1 MNNKHSKQSGMTLL
15 EVMVALSIFSI
26 AAIAVMNSLTVQISN
41 LPYVEESLLAGWAAN
56 NRMVE
61 EQFQKTHTVGKKKG
75 QFEKD
80 MMGHQFYWQ
89 TDVKSSSEGYRIV
102 TVGVSD
108 TEDFK
113 RVIVELQFY
122 EW

>member
-1 MNNKHSKQSGMTLL
+1 MKNKHSKQSGMTLL

-26 AAIAVMNSLTVQISN
+26 AAMAIMNSLTQQIRN

-61 EQFQKTHTVGKKKG
+61 EQFKKKHSG
-75 QFEKD
+75 GKTKGKFEKE
-80 MMGHQFYWQ
+80 MMGRQFYWQ
-89 TDVKSSSEGYRIV
+89 TDVKSSGEGYRVI
-102 TVGVSD
+102 TVSISD
-108 TEDFK
+108 TEEFE
-113 RVIVELQFY
+113 RTLAELQFY

>member
-1 MNNKHSKQSGMTLL
+1 MKRKHSKQSGMTLL
-15 EVMVALSIFSI
+15 EVMVALSIFAI
-26 AAIAVMNSLTVQISN
+26 AAMAVMNSLTQQIKN

-56 NRMVE
+56 NRMIE
-61 EQFQKTHTVGKKKG
+61 EQFISRHSGGKTKGK
-75 QFEKD
+75 FEKE
-80 MMGHQFYWQ
+80 MMGRQFYWQ
-89 TDVKSSSEGYRIV
+89 TEVKSSAEGYRIV

-113 RVIVELQFY
+113 RMIVELQFY